1 MRFAGASS
9 SSAARTFPPPPSC
22 TADQSTPDLLHR
34 QYSHL
39 LPPTTKLT
47 LTSSNNIFQTQIS
60 KPLPE
65 NQPESRIFPMGA
77 NKMFQLPLREISTP
91 SYILPS
97 ALRNDDSEVQMKQE
111 AASLISNDM
120 SSSANDNSGKDP
132 NIHYWIN
139 IT

>member
-22 TADQSTPDLLHR
+22 TADQSTPDLLPR

-47 LTSSNNIFQTQIS
+47 LTSSNVFQTQIS
-60 KPLPE
+60 ETLPE
-65 NQPESRIFPMGA
+65 NQPKSRIIPVVT
-77 NKMFQLPLREISTP
+77 NKIFQLPLREISTP
-91 SYILPS
+91 SFILPS
-97 ALRNDDSEVQMKQE
+97 ALRDDDSEVQMKQE

-132 NIHYWIN
+132 NIIGL
-139 IT
+139 T